1 MSGQFKESFNMYL
14 LLLFIGA
21 ISCQDVIKPTRVP
34 PVAIA
39 VDSEHLFINYSASF
53 EGEIGLTRDV
63 RFRNAYLGTN
73 IPIIDNKVNTS
84 ICTDYDSLYVEIDG
98 VESEIF
104 GYQAFRPEDIAAS
117 IRDKICLSGKNEV
130 LFSIES
136 LRKETI
142 QFDAC
147 LDYVQFK
154 SYYYPDQIFSEIGTM
169 DTGTEYKII
178 DTEFNVRVKIKNL
191 ASTRNFHVFKRD
203 LKNCPEYKLLE
214 LYNNQEGST
223 NTSGSVVLPIV
234 LSLTVLLVIG
244 AIVFD
249 KYKKIRNKKIWTTNT
264 EIDQNPEYGQ
274 QEYYYKDQE
283 KRTNIVEDN
292 EEYEGGAYATDH
304 ETYVKDSNNI
314 YYK

>member
-53 EGEIGLTRDV
+53 DGEIDPTSDV
-63 RFRNAYLGTN
+63 RFRRATLGTN

-84 ICTDYDSLYVEIDG
+84 ICTDYDDLFVEIDG
-98 VESEIF
+98 ERSAIF
-104 GYQAFRPEDIAAS
+104 SYQAFRSDAIAAS
-117 IRDKICLSGKNEV
+117 IKEKICISGKNEV
-130 LFSIES
+130 FFDIES
-136 LRKETI
+136 LRKEII

-147 LDYVQFK
+147 LDYVQFG
-154 SYYYPDQIFSEIGTM
+154 SHYVTRDFFGTQIRNTSTEIRIVEN
-169 DTGTEYKII
+169 DF
-178 DTEFNVRVKIKNL
+178 DVFVKIQKK
-191 ASTRNFHVFKRD
+191 ASTKSFQVFKRD

-214 LYNNQEGST
+214 LYNNREGST

-249 KYKKIRNKKIWTTNT
+249 KYKKIRNKKIWSTNT

-283 KRTNIVEDN
+283 KRTNIVEEN
-292 EEYEGGAYATDH
+292 EEYEGSAYTTDH

-314 YYK
+314 YY